1 MITTTLN
8 RIKAHSP
15 CEDGWKKLLNHLGK
29 TKADDEPLSFAVILK
44 SNGVEDALWCCRC
57 EPQYAKEWRLF
68 AVWCVRQQA
77 HLLTDQRSKD
87 ALDVAERHAHGKAT
101 DEELDAARA
110 AGDAARDAAW
120 AALDAARAAGDAAGD
135 AARAAAEAAAE
146 AAAWT
151 AWATAWATAGTVAGA
166 AGDAAGAAAWEVAW
180 AARAAAGDAA
190 WAAARAARA
199 AAMRAAWAAGDA
211 AWAAQA
217 KEFLRVVT
225 ETRKRSAD
233 IKGDK
238 P

>member
-1 MITTTLN
+1 MITTTLK
-8 RIKAHSP
+8 RIKAHNP

-110 AGDAARDAAW
+110 AGDV
-120 AALDAARAAGDAAGD
+120 AGD
-135 AARAAAEAAAE
+135 
-146 AAAWT
+146 
-151 AWATAWATAGTVAGA
+151 
-166 AGDAAGAAAWEVAW
+166 AAWEVAW
-180 AARAAAGDAA
+180 AARAAAMRAAWDAA
-190 WAAARAARA
+190 EAAARAA
-199 AAMRAAWAAGDA
+199 G
-211 AWAAQA
+211 AAQA

-233 IKGDK
+233 IKGDQA
-238 P
+238 

>member
-1 MITTTLN
+1 MITTTLK

-101 DEELDAARA
+101 DEELAAA
-110 AGDAARDAAW
+110 WARTGRRTGRWGRRWGRRMGRRTGRWDAAW
-120 AALDAARAAGDAAGD
+120 DAAGPHGPPHWPPLGPLGTPLGQPLGPPLGPLG
-135 AARAAAEAAAE
+135 ARA
-146 AAAWT
+146 
-151 AWATAWATAGTVAGA
+151 
-166 AGDAAGAAAWEVAW
+166 
-180 AARAAAGDAA
+180 
-190 WAAARAARA
+190 
-199 AAMRAAWAAGDA
+199 A

>member
-101 DEELDAARA
+101 DEELA
-110 AGDAARDAAW
+110 
-120 AALDAARAAGDAAGD
+120 
-135 AARAAAEAAAE
+135 
-146 AAAWT
+146 
-151 AWATAWATAGTVAGA
+151 
-166 AGDAAGAAAWEVAW
+166 
-180 AARAAAGDAA
+180 AA
-190 WAAARAARA
+190 WAAA
-199 AAMRAAWAAGDA
+199 WAPLGTPLGPPHGPPHGPLGTPLGTPLGPLGPPLG
-211 AWAAQA
+211 QP
-217 KEFLRVVT
+217 
-225 ETRKRSAD
+225 
-233 IKGDK
+233 K
-238 P
+238 PKSSCAL

>member
-101 DEELDAARA
+101 DEELAAA
-110 AGDAARDAAW
+110 WAAAW
-120 AALDAARAAGDAAGD
+120 AALDAARD
-135 AARAAAEAAAE
+135 AARARMGRR
-146 AAAWT
+146 T
-151 AWATAWATAGTVAGA
+151 G
-166 AGDAAGAAAWEVAW
+166 
-180 AARAAAGDAA
+180 R
-190 WAAARAARA
+190 R
-199 AAMRAAWAAGDA
+199 
-211 AWAAQA
+211 
-217 KEFLRVVT
+217 
-225 ETRKRSAD
+225 
-233 IKGDK
+233 
-238 P
+238 

>member
-1 MITTTLN
+1 MITTTLK

-110 AGDAARDAAW
+110 AGDAARDAA
-120 AALDAARAAGDAAGD
+120 G
-135 AARAAAEAAAE
+135 
-146 AAAWT
+146 
-151 AWATAWATAGTVAGA
+151 
-166 AGDAAGAAAWEVAW
+166 
-180 AARAAAGDAA
+180 
-190 WAAARAARA
+190 
-199 AAMRAAWAAGDA
+199 
-211 AWAAQA
+211 AAQA

-233 IKGDK
+233 SKGAEHEYSDQRQ
-238 P
+238 PLH

>member
-1 MITTTLN
+1 MITTTLK

-146 AAAWT
+146 AAAW
-151 AWATAWATAGTVAGA
+151 AAGTVAGAAWDAAGA
-166 AGDAAGAAAWEVAW
+166 AGDAAG
-180 AARAAAGDAA
+180 
-190 WAAARAARA
+190 
-199 AAMRAAWAAGDA
+199 
-211 AWAAQA
+211 AAQA

>member
-101 DEELDAARA
+101 DEELA
-110 AGDAARDAAW
+110 
-120 AALDAARAAGDAAGD
+120 AARAAGDAAGD
-135 AARAAAEAAAE
+135 AARAAGDAAR
-146 AAAWT
+146 AAAW
-151 AWATAWATAGTVAGA
+151 
-166 AGDAAGAAAWEVAW
+166 AAGAAAWEVAW
-180 AARAAAGDAA
+180 AARAAA
-190 WAAARAARA
+190 
-199 AAMRAAWAAGDA
+199 MRAAWADA
-211 AWAAQA
+211 ARAAGTVAGAAWDAAGAAQA

-225 ETRKRSAD
+225 ETRERSAD
-233 IKGDK
+233 SKGAEHEYSDQRQ
-238 P
+238 PLH

>member
-101 DEELDAARA
+101 DEELAAAMRA
-110 AGDAARDAAW
+110 AW
-120 AALDAARAAGDAAGD
+120 
-135 AARAAAEAAAE
+135 
-146 AAAWT
+146 
-151 AWATAWATAGTVAGA
+151 
-166 AGDAAGAAAWEVAW
+166 DAAGAAAGD
-180 AARAAAGDAA
+180 AAGDAA
-190 WAAARAARA
+190 WAAARDAGA

-217 KEFLRVVT
+217 QEFLRVVT

>member
-101 DEELDAARA
+101 DEELAAAWAAARA
-110 AGDAARDAAW
+110 AARDAAW
-120 AALDAARAAGDAAGD
+120 AA
-135 AARAAAEAAAE
+135 
-146 AAAWT
+146 
-151 AWATAWATAGTVAGA
+151 
-166 AGDAAGAAAWEVAW
+166 GAAAW
-180 AARAAAGDAA
+180 DAA
-190 WAAARAARA
+190 WA
-199 AAMRAAWAAGDA
+199 AAWAAGDA
-211 AWAAQA
+211 AWDAAWAAAWAAGAAQA

>member
-101 DEELDAARA
+101 DEELA
-110 AGDAARDAAW
+110 
-120 AALDAARAAGDAAGD
+120 AARAAGDAAGD
-135 AARAAAEAAAE
+135 AARAAGDAAR
-146 AAAWT
+146 AAAW
-151 AWATAWATAGTVAGA
+151 
-166 AGDAAGAAAWEVAW
+166 AAGAAAWEVAWAAGAAAWAARAAAW

-233 IKGDK
+233 SKGAEHEYSDQRQ
-238 P
+238 PLH

>member
-101 DEELDAARA
+101 DEELAAA
-110 AGDAARDAAW
+110 WAAAW
-120 AALDAARAAGDAAGD
+120 AALDAARD
-135 AARAAAEAAAE
+135 AARAALRPPHGPPL
-146 AAAWT
+146 
-151 AWATAWATAGTVAGA
+151 GTPHGTPQRPL
-166 AGDAAGAAAWEVAW
+166 GPPHGPPL
-180 AARAAAGDAA
+180 GPLGPSLGP
-190 WAAARAARA
+190 
-199 AAMRAAWAAGDA
+199 MGTPLGPPLGPLGTPHGPPLG
-211 AWAAQA
+211 QP
-217 KEFLRVVT
+217 
-225 ETRKRSAD
+225 
-233 IKGDK
+233 K
-238 P
+238 PKSSCAL